1 MTNNKLNSKLKDIV
15 LNYDEYNYVRILDKK
30 TSKPIEVIERLN
42 HKNVYIYFFE
52 KSNYESI
59 IFYNKSN
66 KVYRIIVRFDKSS
79 NDFYMINDF
88 LDIKMKDYLNFE
100 NIILYNK
107 LQHNEISAYDL
118 SYFDFIK
125 KIDA

>member
-15 LNYDEYNYVRILDKK
+15 INYDDYSYVRILDKK
-30 TSKPIEVIERLN
+30 TNKPIEIIERLN
-42 HKNVYIYFFE
+42 LKNIYIYFFE
-52 KSNYESI
+52 KSEYETI

-66 KVYRIIVRFDKSS
+66 KVYRIIIRFDKSS
-79 NDFYMINDF
+79 NDFYIINDF
-88 LDIKMKDYLNFE
+88 LDLKMKEYFNID

-107 LQHNEISAYDL
+107 LSHIEINTYDL
-118 SYFDFIK
+118 NYFDFIK

>member
-30 TSKPIEVIERLN
+30 TSKPIEIIERLN
-42 HKNVYIYFFE
+42 LKNIYIYFFE
-52 KSNYESI
+52 KSDYETI

-79 NDFYMINDF
+79 TDFYMINEF
-88 LDIKMKDYLNFE
+88 LDLKMKEYFNID
-100 NIILYNK
+100 NIIVYNK
-107 LQHNEISAYDL
+107 LAHIEISAYDFN
-118 SYFDFIK
+118 YFDFIK

>member
-30 TSKPIEVIERLN
+30 TSKPIEIIERLN
-42 HKNVYIYFFE
+42 LKNIYIYFFE
-52 KSNYESI
+52 KSDYETI

-66 KVYRIIVRFDKSS
+66 KVYRIIVRFDKLST
-79 NDFYMINDF
+79 DFYMINEF
-88 LDIKMKDYLNFE
+88 LDLKMKEYFNID
-100 NIILYNK
+100 NIIVYNK
-107 LQHNEISAYDL
+107 LAHIEISAYDFN
-118 SYFDFIK
+118 YFDFIK